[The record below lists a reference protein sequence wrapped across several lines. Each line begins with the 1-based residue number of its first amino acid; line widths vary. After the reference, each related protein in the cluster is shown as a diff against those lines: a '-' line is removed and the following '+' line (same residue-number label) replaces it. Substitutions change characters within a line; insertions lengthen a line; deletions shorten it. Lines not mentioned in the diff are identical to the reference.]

1 MLLYVAGKVI
11 NEDIMYAIMRQA
23 TTGQVVIIIQTNINN
38 DRYLLH
44 CLGIIISIDSYLF
57 ISN

>member
-44 CLGIIISIDSYLF
+44 CLGIIISIDTYLF
-57 ISN
+57 TNN